1 MTPPIH
7 TQLTVEVVVFLTAVR
22 INSVISCQLV
32 VLLIVWGAKFD
43 SIEEK
48 DQSDVSNISVKG
60 RLQVQSFIT
69 EY

>member
-1 MTPPIH
+1 MTPPTH
-7 TQLTVEVVVFLTAVR
+7 TQLTVEEVVFLTAVR

>member
-1 MTPPIH
+1 MTPPTH
-7 TQLTVEVVVFLTAVR
+7 TQLTVEVVVLLTAVR
-22 INSVISCQLV
+22 INSVMSYQLV
-32 VLLIVWGAKFD
+32 VLLIVWRAKFD

-48 DQSDVSNISVKG
+48 DQSDISNISVKG

>member
-1 MTPPIH
+1 MTPPTH
-7 TQLTVEVVVFLTAVR
+7 TQLTVEVAVLLTAVR
-22 INSVISCQLV
+22 INSVMSYQLV
-32 VLLIVWGAKFD
+32 VLLIVWRAKFD

>member
-7 TQLTVEVVVFLTAVR
+7 TQLTVEVVVFLTVVR

>member
-1 MTPPIH
+1 MTPPTH

-60 RLQVQSFIT
+60 RLQVRHVIGA
-69 EY
+69 

>member
-1 MTPPIH
+1 MTPPTH
-7 TQLTVEVVVFLTAVR
+7 TQLTVEVVVLLTAVR
-22 INSVISCQLV
+22 INSVMSYQLV
-32 VLLIVWGAKFD
+32 VLLIVWRAKFD

-60 RLQVQSFIT
+60 RLQVQFFIT

>member
-1 MTPPIH
+1 MTPPTH
-7 TQLTVEVVVFLTAVR
+7 TQLTVEVVVLLTAVR
-22 INSVISCQLV
+22 INSVMSYQLV
-32 VLLIVWGAKFD
+32 VLLIVWRAKFD

>member
-1 MTPPIH
+1 MTPPTH
-7 TQLTVEVVVFLTAVR
+7 TQLTVEVAVLLTAVR
-22 INSVISCQLV
+22 IHSVMSYQLV
-32 VLLIVWGAKFD
+32 VLLIVWRAKFD

>member
-1 MTPPIH
+1 MTPPTH

-22 INSVISCQLV
+22 INSVMSYQLV

-48 DQSDVSNISVKG
+48 DKSGVSNISVKG

-69 EY
+69 KY

>member
-1 MTPPIH
+1 MTPPTH

>member
-1 MTPPIH
+1 MTPPTH
-7 TQLTVEVVVFLTAVR
+7 TQLTVEVVVLLTAVR
-22 INSVISCQLV
+22 INSVMSYQLV

-48 DQSDVSNISVKG
+48 VQSDVSNISVKG